1 MIRILIFL
9 FALFYSIHLNAFDN
23 LLIRGTVIEKGNK
36 YIVVQPNNR
45 NCNKQVKIYSN
56 DLNFINNLQPGNSI
70 SVLVEENQC
79 KDVLHHLNSM
89 PLR

>member
-1 MIRILIFL
+1 MKMIFV
-9 FALFYSIHLNAFDN
+9 FVFTFYSLLLNAFDN
-23 LLIRGTVIEKGNK
+23 LIIIGTVIEKNNQ